1 MRNRGLWLVILV
13 LIILGF
19 LINITKQ
26 NVQILDRVQR
36 PLMNILG
43 PVNKVLTKMS
53 FFIKSRVVE
62 IPELFSLRNENEDL
76 KKQITDLKHYKQTF
90 EEYRQENKT
99 LRDMLNLKQK
109 SLDYDLEAA
118 EVVGREP
125 GNWFNVI
132 LIDKGLEDG
141 IEENMAVIADKSL
154 VGYVINSDK
163 NFSKVLLI
171 TDDRSS
177 ISAMIQR
184 TRDNG
189 ILKGTIDPAP
199 TGYVKMVFLPQDA
212 NIVKKDTVISSGLGG
227 IIPKGIVIG
236 EVAEVKKES
245 YELMQYAIVK
255 PAVDFQKLEHV
266 FVIKNTGGSSY
277 DNPSL

>member
-1 MRNRGLWLVILV
+1 MRNRGLWLVIVL

-19 LINITKQ
+19 LINVTNQ
-26 NVQILDRVQR
+26 NVQILNKVQR
-36 PLMNILG
+36 PLMGVLG
-43 PVNKVLTKMS
+43 PVKKVLAKAS
-53 FFIKSRVVE
+53 FFVKDRLE
-62 IPELFSLRNENEDL
+62 GIPELFSLKDENRNL
-76 KKQITDLKHYKQTF
+76 KRQVADLKHYKQTF
-90 EEYRQENKT
+90 EEYRQENRT

-109 SLDYDLEAA
+109 NLDYDLEAA
-118 EVVGREP
+118 EVIGRDP

-141 IEENMAVIADKSL
+141 IKENMAVTADENL

-199 TGYVKMVFLPQDA
+199 PGYVKMVFLPQDA

-236 EVAEVKKES
+236 EVVEVKKES

-266 FVIKNTGGSSY
+266 FVIKNSGRET
-277 DNPSL
+277 L

>member
-19 LINITKQ
+19 LINITNE
-26 NVQILDRVQR
+26 NVQILNKVQR
-36 PLMNILG
+36 PLMSVLG
-43 PVNKVLTKMS
+43 PVNKVLAKMS
-53 FFIKSRVVE
+53 FFVRDRIAG
-62 IPELFSLRNENEDL
+62 IPELFALKEENTNLR
-76 KKQITDLKHYKQTF
+76 KQVADLKHYKRTF

-109 SLDYDLEAA
+109 DLDYDLEAA

-236 EVAEVKKES
+236 EVVEVKKES

-266 FVIKNTGGSSY
+266 FVIKNSGG
-277 DNPSL
+277 DIR